1 MAKSVRRI
9 SGKRKS
15 AKSSKVV
22 SKNVSKKTGTW
33 LKSVTKR
40 DGRVVPF
47 DKERITA
54 AVTKAMVASGELRE
68 GAPEIVRD
76 GVVAELRRR
85 HDVDSLFVP
94 NVENIQDI
102 VEQQLILNAFPA
114 TTKAYILYRQRHSEM
129 RAVGREIPER
139 VRELAQQSSAYF
151 SNKLSE
157 LVYYTTYS
165 KWIPEESRRETW
177 IETVD
182 RYVSFMRENLGDK
195 LGEEEYSEVREAM
208 LRMDSMGSMRLLW
221 SAGAAARKTNVCA
234 YNCSYIAPSCWQ
246 DFGEI
251 IYISMCGTGLGF
263 SVEQQTV
270 GLLPMIERQ
279 SGKKLPDHVI
289 PDSKEGWADALV
301 HGMETWSKGH
311 DVEFDFSK
319 IRPAGARLS
328 IMGGRASGPE
338 PLRRLLAFTRERM
351 LARQGR
357 RLTSLDVHDIICM
370 EGECVVAGGVRRSAL
385 ISISDLDDTDMR
397 HAKDGQFYLQNPQRA
412 MANNSAAYN
421 EKPTV
426 EVFLDEWNNLV
437 KSGSGERG
445 IWNRGSLKKQLPV
458 RRWKLFERD
467 LWRSGVNPCGE
478 IVLKSKE
485 FCNLTEVCAR
495 KGDTEDTLMEKVR
508 IGAILGTYQASLTK
522 FGYLSPEWKK
532 NCEEEALLGVSIT
545 GQWDCPALRNPNTL
559 RKLKEVAIETNREY
573 ATRFGIRPSAA
584 ITCVKP
590 SGNTS
595 QLFNSSS
602 GMHPRHAPYYIRRVR
617 IEGHNPIFKM
627 LKDAGVPYFPEVGQ
641 NIDTATTFVLEF
653 PIKAPDKSVFKNDMT
668 AVEQLEY
675 WKMVK
680 QNFTEHNPSAT
691 ISVGDTEWLE
701 VANWVYANWDQIGGL
716 SFLPRSNH
724 IYRLAPYEEI
734 TKTQYDDLVAKF
746 PEIDFAKLVIYEQD
760 DVTTGAKELA
770 CVSGVCEV
778 DLPTGQAGVS
788 MSDLVKE
795 VKA

>member
-1 MAKSVRRI
+1 MDYLTNNFITYMAHTKSRAAHKN
-9 SGKRKS
+9 SAKKS
-15 AKSSKVV
+15 AVTKKV
-22 SKNVSKKTGTW
+22 TW
-33 LKSVTKR
+33 PKEITKR
-40 DGRVVPF
+40 DGRLVPF
-47 DKERITA
+47 EQERITA
-54 AVTKAMVASGELRE
+54 AVTKAMVAAGEFVIA
-68 GAPEIVRD
+68 APELVRD
-76 GVVAELRRR
+76 AVVAELGKM
-85 HDVDSLFVP
+85 HMANP
-94 NVENIQDI
+94 AYMPTVEALQDI
-102 VEQQLILNAFPA
+102 VEKQLILNKFPA
-114 TTKAYILYRQRHSEM
+114 TAKAYILYRQKHAEM
-129 RAVGREIPER
+129 RKQGREVPEK
-139 VRELAQQSSAYF
+139 VRELAEESSKFF

-165 KWIPEESRRETW
+165 KWIPEENRRETW

-182 RYVSFMRENLGDK
+182 RYINFMRENLGDK
-195 LGEEEYSEVREAM
+195 LREDEYAEVRDAM
-208 LRMDSMGSMRLLW
+208 LHMRSMGSMRLLW
-221 SAGAAARKTNVCA
+221 SAGPAARKSNVCA
-234 YNCSYIAPSCWQ
+234 YNCSFIAPSCWK
-246 DFGEI
+246 DFAEI

-279 SGKKLPDHVI
+279 NGKKLANYVI
-289 PDSKEGWADALV
+289 DDSKEGWANALW
-301 HGMETWSKGH
+301 HGMETWAAGQ

-319 IRPAGARLS
+319 IRPAGARLAT
-328 IMGGRASGPE
+328 MGGRASGPE

-351 LARQGR
+351 LSRQGR
-357 RLTSLDVHDIICM
+357 RLTPLDVHDIICM

-397 HAKDGQFYLQNPQRA
+397 HAKDGQFYLQNAQRA
-412 MANNSAAYN
+412 MSNNSAAYN
-421 EKPTV
+421 EKPSV

-467 LWRSGVNPCGE
+467 MWRSGVNPCGE

-495 KGDTEDTLMEKVR
+495 KEDTEDTLMEKVR
-508 IGAILGTYQASLTK
+508 IGAILGTYQATLTN
-522 FGYLSPEWKK
+522 FGFLSPEWKK

-545 GQWDCPALRNPNTL
+545 GQWDCPALRNPNTF

-627 LKDAGVPYFPEVGQ
+627 LKEAGVPYFPEVGQ
-641 NIDTATTFVLEF
+641 NVDTATTFVLEF
-653 PIKAPDKSVFKNDMT
+653 PIKAPDKSVFKDDMT
-668 AVEQLEY
+668 AIEQLEY

-680 QNFTEHNPSAT
+680 ENFTEHNPSTT
-691 ISVGDTEWLE
+691 ISVGDSEWLQ
-701 VANWVYANWDQIGGL
+701 VANWVYANWDMVGGL

-724 IYRLAPYEEI
+724 VYRLAPYEEI
-734 TKTQYDDLVAKF
+734 TKDQYDELVKKF
-746 PEIDFAKLVIYEQD
+746 PDLDFAKLVLYEYD
-760 DVTTGAKELA
+760 DANANQGAKELA

-778 DLPTGQAGVS
+778 DVS
-788 MSDLVKE
+788 TSDLVKE
-795 VKA
+795 GKA

>member
-1 MAKSVRRI
+1 MTHPRARKRFTLGRTSKAKS
-9 SGKRKS
+9 
-15 AKSSKVV
+15 AT
-22 SKNVSKKTGTW
+22 KTVWPKTI
-33 LKSVTKR
+33 TKR
-40 DGRVVPF
+40 DGRVVIF

-54 AVTKAMVASGELRE
+54 AVTKAMVAAGELRT
-68 GAPEIVRD
+68 GAPEKVRD
-76 GVVAELRRR
+76 AVLTELRRL
-85 HDVDSLFVP
+85 HGLNPNLSP
-94 NVENIQDI
+94 NVEVIQDI
-102 VEQQLILNAFPA
+102 VEKQLVLNAFPSTA
-114 TTKAYILYRQRHSEM
+114 KSYILYRQKHAEM
-129 RAVGREIPER
+129 RAVGREVPER
-139 VRELAQQSSAYF
+139 VRDMATLSASFF

-165 KWIPEESRRETW
+165 KWMTEENRRETW

-182 RYVSFMRENLGDK
+182 RYVLFMRENLEDK
-195 LGEEEYSEVREAM
+195 LTNEEYGEIRDSM
-208 LRMDSMGSMRLLW
+208 LRMRSMGSMRLLW
-221 SAGAAARKTNVCA
+221 SAGIAARKSNVCA

-279 SGKKLPDHVI
+279 TGKKLPNFII

-301 HGMETWSKGH
+301 HGMETWSKGL
-311 DVEFDFSK
+311 DVEFDYSK
-319 IRPAGARLS
+319 IRLAGARLS
-328 IMGGRASGPE
+328 VMGGRASGPE
-338 PLRRLLAFTRERM
+338 PLRRLLAFTRERI

-357 RLTSLDVHDIICM
+357 RLTSLDVQDIICI

-385 ISISDLDDTDMR
+385 ISISDLDDSDLR
-397 HAKDGQFYLQNPQRA
+397 HAKNGQFYLQNPQRA

-421 EKPTV
+421 EKPSV
-426 EVFLDEWNNLV
+426 EVFLDEWNSLV
-437 KSGSGERG
+437 KSQSGERG

-458 RRWKLFERD
+458 RRWKLFEKD

-495 KGDTEDTLMEKVR
+495 KEDTEETLMEKVR
-508 IGAILGTYQASLTK
+508 IGAILGTYQATLTK

-545 GQWDCPALRNPNTL
+545 GHWDCPALRNPNTM

-573 ATRFGIRPSAA
+573 AARFGIRPSAA
-584 ITCVKP
+584 VTCVKP

-617 IEGHNPIFKM
+617 IEAHNPIFHM

-641 NIDTATTFVLEF
+641 NVETATTYVLEF
-653 PIKAPDKSVFKNDMT
+653 PIKSPDKSVFKDDMT
-668 AVEQLEY
+668 AIEQLEY

-680 QNFTEHNPSAT
+680 ENFTEHNPSTT
-691 ISVGDTEWLE
+691 ISVGDNEWLE
-701 VANWVYANWDQIGGL
+701 VANWVYAHWDIIGGL

-734 TKTQYDDLVAKF
+734 TKEQYEERLRNF
-746 PEIDFAKLVIYEQD
+746 PNIDFAKLVLYEYD
-760 DVTTGAKELA
+760 DQTKGAKELA
-770 CVSGVCEV
+770 CIAGLCEV
-778 DLPTGQAGVS
+778 DIST
-788 MSDLVKE
+788 SDLVKE
-795 VKA
+795 SRA

>member
-1 MAKSVRRI
+1 MTHPRARKRFTLGRTSKAKS
-9 SGKRKS
+9 
-15 AKSSKVV
+15 AT
-22 SKNVSKKTGTW
+22 KTVWPKTI
-33 LKSVTKR
+33 TKR
-40 DGRVVPF
+40 DGRVVIF

-54 AVTKAMVASGELRE
+54 AVTKAMVAAGELRT
-68 GAPEIVRD
+68 GAPEKVRD
-76 GVVAELRRR
+76 AVLTELRRL
-85 HDVDSLFVP
+85 HGLNPNLSP
-94 NVENIQDI
+94 NVEVIQDI
-102 VEQQLILNAFPA
+102 VEKQLVLNAFPSTA
-114 TTKAYILYRQRHSEM
+114 KSYILYRQKHAEM
-129 RAVGREIPER
+129 RAVGREVPER
-139 VRELAQQSSAYF
+139 VRDMATLSASFF

-165 KWIPEESRRETW
+165 KWMTEENRRETW

-182 RYVSFMRENLGDK
+182 RYVLFMRENLEDK
-195 LGEEEYSEVREAM
+195 LTNEEYGEIRDSM
-208 LRMDSMGSMRLLW
+208 LRMRSMGSMRLLW
-221 SAGAAARKTNVCA
+221 SAGIAARQSNVCA

-279 SGKKLPDHVI
+279 TGKKLPNFII

-301 HGMETWSKGH
+301 HGMETWSKGL
-311 DVEFDFSK
+311 DVEFDYSK
-319 IRPAGARLS
+319 IRLAGARLS
-328 IMGGRASGPE
+328 VMGGRASGPE
-338 PLRRLLAFTRERM
+338 PLRRLLAFTRERI

-357 RLTSLDVHDIICM
+357 RLTSLDVQDIICI

-385 ISISDLDDTDMR
+385 ISISDLDDSDLR
-397 HAKDGQFYLQNPQRA
+397 HAKNGQFYLQNPQRA

-421 EKPTV
+421 EKPSV
-426 EVFLDEWNNLV
+426 EVFLDEWNSLV
-437 KSGSGERG
+437 KSQSGERG

-458 RRWKLFERD
+458 RRWKLFEKD

-495 KGDTEDTLMEKVR
+495 KEDTEETLMEKVR
-508 IGAILGTYQASLTK
+508 IGAILGTYQATLTK

-545 GQWDCPALRNPNTL
+545 GHWDCPALRNPNTM

-573 ATRFGIRPSAA
+573 AARFGIRPSAA
-584 ITCVKP
+584 VTCVKP

-617 IEGHNPIFKM
+617 IEAHNPIFHM

-641 NIDTATTFVLEF
+641 NVETATTYVLEF
-653 PIKAPDKSVFKNDMT
+653 PIKSPDKSVFKDDMT
-668 AVEQLEY
+668 AIEQLEY

-680 QNFTEHNPSAT
+680 ENFTEHNPSTT
-691 ISVGDTEWLE
+691 ISVGDNEWLE
-701 VANWVYANWDQIGGL
+701 VANWVYAHWDIIGGL

-734 TKTQYDDLVAKF
+734 TKEQYEERLRNF
-746 PEIDFAKLVIYEQD
+746 PNIDFAKLVLYEYD
-760 DVTTGAKELA
+760 DQTKGAKELA
-770 CVSGVCEV
+770 CIAGLCEV
-778 DLPTGQAGVS
+778 DIST
-788 MSDLVKE
+788 SDLVKE
-795 VKA
+795 SRA